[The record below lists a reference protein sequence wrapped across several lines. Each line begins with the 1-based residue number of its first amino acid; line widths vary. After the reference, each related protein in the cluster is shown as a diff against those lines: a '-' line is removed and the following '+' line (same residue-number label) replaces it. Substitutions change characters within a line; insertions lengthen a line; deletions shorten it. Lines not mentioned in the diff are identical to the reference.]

1 VSKSI
6 TISCSIPLELSI
18 QMEEH
23 MEIKGI
29 NRSELIKNALH
40 LYFDHQENKKKSYNL
55 LEEIYNNTEYIKG
68 KLK

>member
-1 VSKSI
+1 
-6 TISCSIPLELSI
+6 
-18 QMEEH
+18 MEEH